1 MMTIV
6 AWCTKVILA
15 EGSSRGKFD
24 MLPSE
29 PSANCGSTYRY
40 FAQEII
46 GNMLGLE
53 PRKWRKPRRADP
65 ALNQARK
72 AKLGNKFQPFNW
84 TLQLQSQ

>member
-1 MMTIV
+1 
-6 AWCTKVILA
+6 
-15 EGSSRGKFD
+15 
-24 MLPSE
+24 MLLMYTGP
-29 PSANCGSTYRY
+29 PTNVRDSAPRY

>member
-1 MMTIV
+1 
-6 AWCTKVILA
+6 
-15 EGSSRGKFD
+15 
-24 MLPSE
+24 
-29 PSANCGSTYRY
+29 
-40 FAQEII
+40 
-46 GNMLGLE
+46 MLGLE